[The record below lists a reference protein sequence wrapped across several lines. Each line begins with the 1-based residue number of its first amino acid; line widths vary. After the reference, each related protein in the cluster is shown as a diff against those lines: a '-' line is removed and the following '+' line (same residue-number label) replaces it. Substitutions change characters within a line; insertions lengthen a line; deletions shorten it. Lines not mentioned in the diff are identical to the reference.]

1 MNLHN
6 EAHWKL
12 LIMSLEAPKSYMES
26 CQEISQEIS
35 CVHKKGRVVGQP
47 CDQAMD
53 QIDWMNQFVA
63 LLHILG
69 IQNFGRVLK
78 PELKIK

>member
-12 LIMSLEAPKSYMES
+12 LIMSLEAPKSHMES
-26 CQEISQEIS
+26 CQEMRFILAPST
-35 CVHKKGRVVGQP
+35 KRDDVVGPP

-53 QIDWMNQFVA
+53 QIDWIIQFVT

-69 IQNFGRVLK
+69 LQNFG
-78 PELKIK
+78 

>member
-26 CQEISQEIS
+26 CQKMRFILAAST
-35 CVHKKGRVVGQP
+35 KRDDVVGPP

-53 QIDWMNQFVA
+53 QLDRINQFVA

-69 IQNFGRVLK
+69 IQNFSGVLK
-78 PELKIK
+78 P